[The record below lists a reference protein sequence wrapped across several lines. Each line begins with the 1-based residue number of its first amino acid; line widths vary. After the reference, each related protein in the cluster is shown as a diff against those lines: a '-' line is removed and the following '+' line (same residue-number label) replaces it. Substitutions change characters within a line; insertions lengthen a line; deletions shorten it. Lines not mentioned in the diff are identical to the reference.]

1 MPSTFTTNTGIEK
14 PGNGEQSGSWGTT
27 VNTNMDILDRTVNGV
42 VSLTLTGTS
51 STITT
56 ANGATSDG
64 QYRVLLL
71 GGVLSATHTI
81 TVDPADAQKIYY
93 VKNSTGQTVTFTQG
107 SGAVTADVPN
117 DGFGVVFADGSDEC
131 VNLTDSSSISSLV
144 LGGTAVTTTGAEL
157 NVIDGNTS
165 ATSTTVTASDS
176 IVFND
181 NGVMKQVSMADINT
195 YIQSQVSSPTVNNST
210 ITITA
215 GDVLTGGGTFTTN
228 GGATSIT
235 LNHQDVSSQGSVNGS
250 GNTFIQDVTLDSYGH
265 VTGLGTATAAS
276 GGGAPKAVYGGRTP
290 GSLNITNVLNGDILV
305 AWLAD
310 LATTNASEF
319 IQIWDQSGW
328 VGFNPSSTML
338 ASATTVLRW
347 ENTTGSTKAVFV
359 RGNISSTGGVGRI
372 LTFHYGS

>member
-56 ANGATSDG
+56 ANGATSNG

-93 VKNSTGQTVTFTQG
+93 VKNSTGQTVVFTQG
-107 SGAVTADVPN
+107 SGAVTASVPN
-117 DGFGVVFADGSDEC
+117 GGFGVVFADGSDEC

-144 LGGTAVTTTGAEL
+144 LGGTPVTTTGAEL

-165 ATSTTVTASDS
+165 AISTTVTGTDS

-195 YIQSQVSSPTVNNST
+195 YIQSQVSQPTVNNSQ

-250 GNTFIQDVTLDSYGH
+250 GNTFIQDVTLDNYGH
-265 VTGLGTATAAS
+265 VTGLGTAT
-276 GGGAPKAVYGGRTP
+276 
-290 GSLNITNVLNGDILV
+290 V
-305 AWLAD
+305 A
-310 LATTNASEF
+310 
-319 IQIWDQSGW
+319 QG
-328 VGFNPSSTML
+328 
-338 ASATTVLRW
+338 
-347 ENTTGSTKAVFV
+347 
-359 RGNISSTGGVGRI
+359 STGGVINYANTVPAGTYMAINVSPPNASWSVSANGSVVASAGNFTYQAGPFTLSSSATLSRY
-372 LTFHYGS
+372 TFGGSISSIFVFAVAN

>member
-117 DGFGVVFADGSDEC
+117 GGFGVIFADGSDEC

-165 ATSTTVTASDS
+165 ATSTTVTGTDS

-195 YIQSQVSSPTVNNST
+195 YIQSQVSQPTVNNST

-235 LNHQDVSSQGSVNGS
+235 LNHQDVSSQGSSNNS
-250 GNTFIQDVTLDSYGH
+250 GNTFIQDVTLDNYGH
-265 VTGLGTATAAS
+265 VTGLGTATVTQGSS
-276 GGGAPKAVYGGRTP
+276 GGFVNYGVTVPAGNYT
-290 GSLNITNVLNGDILV
+290 
-305 AWLAD
+305 AW
-310 LATTNASEF
+310 NASPNQYYWRVYANGSTNMGETNGSTINF
-319 IQIWDQSGW
+319 TL
-328 VGFNPSSTML
+328 SS
-338 ASATTVLRW
+338 SATLSVYSFGGGTHNVAFF
-347 ENTTGSTKAVFV
+347 TKA
-359 RGNISSTGGVGRI
+359 
-372 LTFHYGS
+372 Y

>member
-56 ANGATSDG
+56 ANGATSNG

-117 DGFGVVFADGSDEC
+117 GGFGVIFADGSDEC

-195 YIQSQVSSPTVNNST
+195 YIQSQVSQPTVNNNT

-250 GNTFIQDVTLDSYGH
+250 GNTFIQDVTLDNYGH
-265 VTGLGTATAAS
+265 VTGLGTATVAQGSS
-276 GGGAPKAVYGGRTP
+276 GGIINWSNTVPAGTYLA
-290 GSLNITNVLNGDILV
+290 INVDPP
-305 AWLAD
+305 
-310 LATTNASEF
+310 NASW
-319 IQIWDQSGW
+319 QITANGSVVASAGNFTYSAGPFTLSSSASLGRYTSG
-328 VGFNPSSTML
+328 GSPSSIF
-338 ASATTVLRW
+338 VF
-347 ENTTGSTKAVFV
+347 AVA
-359 RGNISSTGGVGRI
+359 N
-372 LTFHYGS
+372 

>member
-117 DGFGVVFADGSDEC
+117 GGFGVVFADGSDEC

-195 YIQSQVSSPTVNNST
+195 YIQSQVSQPTVNNNT

-235 LNHQDVSSQGSVNGS
+235 LNHEDVSSQGSVNGS

-265 VTGLGTATAAS
+265 VTGLGTATA
-276 GGGAPKAVYGGRTP
+276 
-290 GSLNITNVLNGDILV
+290 
-305 AWLAD
+305 
-310 LATTNASEF
+310 
-319 IQIWDQSGW
+319 
-328 VGFNPSSTML
+328 
-338 ASATTVLRW
+338 
-347 ENTTGSTKAVFV
+347 
-359 RGNISSTGGVGRI
+359 STGGGGIIKLGSSYTYPAGDYVAWNPGYNQYYWQISHNGTSVGQTNGMFMFFTTSSSGYFTSYSFGQGQGTHQI
-372 LTFHYGS
+372 AVFTAA

>member
-56 ANGATSDG
+56 ANGATSNG

-81 TVDPADAQKIYY
+81 TVDPPDAQKIYY
-93 VKNSTGQTVTFTQG
+93 VKNSTGQTIVFTQG
-107 SGAVTADVPN
+107 SGAVTASVPN
-117 DGFGVVFADGSDEC
+117 GGFGIVFADGSDEC
-131 VNLTDSSSISSLV
+131 INLTDSSSVSSLI
-144 LGGTAVTTTGAEL
+144 LGGTTVTTTGAEL

-195 YIQSQVSSPTVNNST
+195 YIQSQVSQPTVNNNT

-235 LNHQDVSSQGSVNGS
+235 LNHQDVSSQGSSNNS

-265 VTGLGTATAAS
+265 VTALGTATVAAGSS
-276 GGGAPKAVYGGRTP
+276 GGIIKLGASYTVPA
-290 GSLNITNVLNGDILV
+290 GDYV
-305 AWLAD
+305 AW
-310 LATTNASEF
+310 NASPNQYYWSVYKGGNVNDRPVSTQAAYGYF
-319 IQIWDQSGW
+319 TLS
-328 VGFNPSSTML
+328 SSTTL
-338 ASATTVLRW
+338 GVISHGT
-347 ENTTGSTKAVFV
+347 NTHNIAVFTAA
-359 RGNISSTGGVGRI
+359 N
-372 LTFHYGS
+372 

>member
-71 GGVLSATHTI
+71 GGVLAATHTI

-93 VKNSTGQTVTFTQG
+93 VKNSTGQTVTFKQG

-117 DGFGVVFADGSDEC
+117 GGFGIIFADGSDEC
-131 VNLTDSSSISSLV
+131 VNLTDSSSISSLT
-144 LGGTAVTTTGAEL
+144 LGGTQVTATGAEL

-165 ATSTTVTASDS
+165 ATSTTVTGSDS

-181 NGVMKQVSMADINT
+181 NGVMKQVSMNDINT
-195 YIQSQVSSPTVNNST
+195 FIQSGVGNGTVT
-210 ITITA
+210 IQA
-215 GDVLTGGGTFTTN
+215 GSGMSGGGTFTANQSGNST
-228 GGATSIT
+228 IT
-235 LNHQDVSSQGSVNGS
+235 LNSVATANNPTVNIAAGS
-250 GNTFIQDVTLDSYGH
+250 GLTGGGSFSLNQSGASTITLNNAATS
-265 VTGLGTATAAS
+265 TGFNSVGSLGVGTRIPGTAAS
-276 GGGAPKAVYGGRTP
+276 GTYTHSA
-290 GSLNITNVLNGDILV
+290 GSNYAG
-305 AWLAD
+305 
-310 LATTNASEF
+310 
-319 IQIWDQSGW
+319 
-328 VGFNPSSTML
+328 STI
-338 ASATTVLRW
+338 AFG
-347 ENTTGSTKAVFV
+347 NTTGSGTWKCLSPSAQSQTYVYNDNP
-359 RGNISSTGGVGRI
+359 RTDINYQRPGLYQRIS
-372 LTFHYGS
+372 

>member
-117 DGFGVVFADGSDEC
+117 GGFGVVFADGSDEC

-235 LNHQDVSSQGSVNGS
+235 LNHQDVSSQGSSNNS
-250 GNTFIQDVTLDSYGH
+250 GNTFIQDVTLDNYGH
-265 VTGLGTATAAS
+265 VTGLGTATVTAGSS
-276 GGGAPKAVYGGRTP
+276 GGIIKQGQTYTYPA
-290 GSLNITNVLNGDILV
+290 GDYV
-305 AWLAD
+305 AWNPQNNQYYWQVSHNGNSMGQTNGQYLYF
-310 LATTNASEF
+310 TTTT
-319 IQIWDQSGW
+319 SGYFTTYS
-328 VGFNPSSTML
+328 FNTS
-338 ASATTVLRW
+338 
-347 ENTTGSTKAVFV
+347 NH
-359 RGNISSTGGVGRI
+359 RI
-372 LTFHYGS
+372 AIFPAA

>member
-56 ANGATSDG
+56 ANGATSNG

-117 DGFGVVFADGSDEC
+117 GGFGVIFADGSDEC

-195 YIQSQVSSPTVNNST
+195 YIQSQVSQPTVNNST

-235 LNHQDVSSQGSVNGS
+235 LNHQDVSSQGSSNNS
-250 GNTFIQDVTLDSYGH
+250 GNTFIQDVTLDNYGH
-265 VTGLGTATAAS
+265 VTGLGTATVAQGSS
-276 GGGAPKAVYGGRTP
+276 GGVMNLSNTVPAGTYLAFHADPPNASWRV
-290 GSLNITNVLNGDILV
+290 TNV
-305 AWLAD
+305 
-310 LATTNASEF
+310 
-319 IQIWDQSGW
+319 
-328 VGFNPSSTML
+328 
-338 ASATTVLRW
+338 
-347 ENTTGSTKAVFV
+347 TTGSIVASA
-359 RGNISSTGGVGRI
+359 GNFTHVAGPFTLSSAATLSLYSFGSNGTSGIIVLSVGN
-372 LTFHYGS
+372 

>member
-64 QYRVLLL
+64 QYKVLLL

-81 TVDPADAQKIYY
+81 TVNPADAQKIYY
-93 VKNSTGQTVTFTQG
+93 VKNSTGQTVVFTQG
-107 SGAVTADVPN
+107 AGTLTASVPN
-117 DGFGVVFADGSDEC
+117 GGFGIVFADGSDEC
-131 VNLTDSSSISSLV
+131 VNLTDSSSVSSLI
-144 LGGTAVTTTGAEL
+144 LGGTAVTATGAEL
-157 NVIDGNTS
+157 NVIDGNTN
-165 ATSTTVTASDS
+165 AVSTTVTGSDS

-181 NGVMKQVSMADINT
+181 NGVMKQVSMSDINT
-195 YIQSQVSSPTVNNST
+195 YIQSQVSQPTVNNNT

-235 LNHQDVSSQGSVNGS
+235 LNHQDVSSQGSSNNS
-250 GNTFIQDVTLDSYGH
+250 GNTFIQDVTLDNYGH
-265 VTGLGTATAAS
+265 VTGLGTATVATSSAGPEYIYQGGLQTLYPGDTAILRSIGTGS
-276 GGGAPKAVYGGRTP
+276 GNSYGFILYR
-290 GSLNITNVLNGDILV
+290 NG
-305 AWLAD
+305 
-310 LATTNASEF
+310 NANDRL
-319 IQIWDQSGW
+319 INANGI
-328 VGFNPSSTML
+328 P
-338 ASATTVLRW
+338 
-347 ENTTGSTKAVFV
+347 GSTKTYTNNT
-359 RGNISSTGGVGRI
+359 GSNITGVGASVNG
-372 LTFHYGS
+372 TYGFFFFIDRA

>member
-56 ANGATSDG
+56 ANGATSNG

-117 DGFGVVFADGSDEC
+117 GGFGVIFADGSDEC

-157 NVIDGNTS
+157 NVIDGSTS
-165 ATSTTVTASDS
+165 ATSTTVTGTDS

-195 YIQSQVSSPTVNNST
+195 YIQSQVSQPTVNNST

-250 GNTFIQDVTLDSYGH
+250 GNTFIQDVTLDNYGH
-265 VTGLGTATAAS
+265 VTGLGTATVAQGSS
-276 GGGAPKAVYGGRTP
+276 GGMVKTGSSYTVPAGDYIAWNANPNQYYWSVYKGG
-290 GSLNITNVLNGDILV
+290 NVNDRPAG
-305 AWLAD
+305 
-310 LATTNASEF
+310 TNAA
-319 IQIWDQSGW
+319 
-328 VGFNPSSTML
+328 VGYFTLS
-338 ASATTVLRW
+338 SATTLG
-347 ENTTGSTKAVFV
+347 TISHGTSTH
-359 RGNISSTGGVGRI
+359 NIAIFTAAN
-372 LTFHYGS
+372 

>member
-56 ANGATSDG
+56 ANGATSNG

-117 DGFGVVFADGSDEC
+117 GGFGVIFADGSDEC

-165 ATSTTVTASDS
+165 ATSTTVTASNS

-195 YIQSQVSSPTVNNST
+195 YIQSQVSQPTVNNST

-235 LNHQDVSSQGSVNGS
+235 LNHQDVSSQGSSNNS
-250 GNTFIQDVTLDSYGH
+250 GNTFIQDVTLDNYGH
-265 VTGLGTATAAS
+265 VTGLGTATVTQGSS
-276 GGGAPKAVYGGRTP
+276 GGMVKTGSNYTVPAGDYIAFNATKNQYGWQVYSGG
-290 GSLNITNVLNGDILV
+290 NANNVV
-305 AWLAD
+305 ASAGGNVTVVYFTL
-310 LATTNASEF
+310 S
-319 IQIWDQSGW
+319 
-328 VGFNPSSTML
+328 SSTTL
-338 ASATTVLRW
+338 GTYSWDPNGRH
-347 ENTTGSTKAVFV
+347 
-359 RGNISSTGGVGRI
+359 NIAIFTAAN
-372 LTFHYGS
+372 

>member
-117 DGFGVVFADGSDEC
+117 GGFGVIFADGSDEC

-195 YIQSQVSSPTVNNST
+195 YIQSQVSQPTVNDSQ

-235 LNHQDVSSQGSVNGS
+235 LNHQDVSSQGSSNNS
-250 GNTFIQDVTLDSYGH
+250 GNTFIQDVTLDNYGH
-265 VTGLGTATAAS
+265 VTGLGTATVTQGSAYSWDPNGRHNIAIFTAA
-276 GGGAPKAVYGGRTP
+276 
-290 GSLNITNVLNGDILV
+290 N
-305 AWLAD
+305 
-310 LATTNASEF
+310 
-319 IQIWDQSGW
+319 
-328 VGFNPSSTML
+328 
-338 ASATTVLRW
+338 
-347 ENTTGSTKAVFV
+347 
-359 RGNISSTGGVGRI
+359 
-372 LTFHYGS
+372 